1 MTFALAIV
9 PITLLLLGFPIFLVL
24 LTAVTVALV
33 FFMNVPLAALHQ
45 NLFGSV
51 NATPLLAVPFFI
63 YAGELMGRGSVA
75 QRLVDFVQG
84 GVGSVRGS
92 LGVTAVGTSA
102 IFGAISGASAATVA
116 TVGRVMVPAMRRAGY
131 PETFTAGLITSV
143 GAIDVIIPPSIPMIV
158 YGAAAEESV
167 ARLYAAG
174 VIPGLMIAAMIA
186 LYVMWRARR
195 ENFGAGEPFDRK
207 RFLHA
212 TGRSLW
218 ALGAPVIILGGIYG
232 GVFSPTEAA
241 AVACVYA
248 GFVTTFVFRE
258 LGWRDIIEASASTV
272 LFTGQILIIVA
283 CAGVFAWLLT
293 VNQVPATITAWL
305 QSLNVSAWMLL
316 LAINIL
322 LLVVGCFLDPL
333 SAILLLS
340 PLLVPMVKA
349 VGINTVHFGIVVTVN
364 LAIGLFH
371 PPFGINIFVAQSVLG
386 LKLETIYRGIIP
398 FVIIYLIALALITYI
413 PDISLIGVQVSA
425 GQRLIPEKTGR
436 MSSMT
441 TTPRLLAAI
450 AALAAGVLAAMPA
463 GAQQFTMKLS
473 SPTINDAT
481 HEFYKTLKA
490 GIEQRA
496 PRKDQGRDL
505 SRQPARPA
513 SGSGRGRGAG
523 HDRGGLRGKR
533 LLDQPRAALPGARR
547 ARLVRRYPARLQN
560 AERSGDPRATCDL
573 GRGQGNRDSG
583 AQPLQPADAA
593 VAQGGANRGGHSRT
607 KDPHAGRR
615 ADSGRST
622 EEAWRHSGLAAARRG
637 VAGDAEPDDRWNG
650 RRGGAFRCVQV
661 LRHRQADD
669 LSAGHLVRRAG
680 RGQPAVA

>member
-1 MTFALAIV
+1 MTFALFVV
-9 PITLLLLGFPIFLVL
+9 PVALLLLGFPIFMVL

-33 FFMNVPLAALHQ
+33 FFMHVPLVVVHQ

-75 QRLVDFVQG
+75 QRLVDFVQS

-92 LGVTAVGTSA
+92 LGVTTVGTSA

-116 TVGRVMVPAMRRAGY
+116 TIGRVMVPAMRRAGY

-174 VIPGLMIAAMIA
+174 VVPGLMIAAMIA

-195 ENFGAGEPFDRK
+195 EGFGAGEPFNRK

-248 GFVTTFVFRE
+248 GLVTTLVFRE
-258 LGWRDIIEASASTV
+258 LGWRDIVEAAVSTV
-272 LFTGQILIIVA
+272 MFTGQILIIVA

-305 QSLNVSAWMLL
+305 QSLNISAWMLL

-322 LLVVGCFLDPL
+322 
-333 SAILLLS
+333 
-340 PLLVPMVKA
+340 PMVKA
-349 VGINTVHFGIVVTVN
+349 VGIDTVHFGIVVTVN

-398 FVIIYLIALALITYI
+398 FVIIYLIALGLITYI
-413 PDISLIGVQVSA
+413 PEISLIGV
-425 GQRLIPEKTGR
+425 KY
-436 MSSMT
+436 
-441 TTPRLLAAI
+441 LLA
-450 AALAAGVLAAMPA
+450 
-463 GAQQFTMKLS
+463 
-473 SPTINDAT
+473 
-481 HEFYKTLKA
+481 
-490 GIEQRA
+490 
-496 PRKDQGRDL
+496 
-505 SRQPARPA
+505 
-513 SGSGRGRGAG
+513 RG
-523 HDRGGLRGKR
+523 
-533 LLDQPRAALPGARR
+533 
-547 ARLVRRYPARLQN
+547 
-560 AERSGDPRATCDL
+560 
-573 GRGQGNRDSG
+573 
-583 AQPLQPADAA
+583 
-593 VAQGGANRGGHSRT
+593 
-607 KDPHAGRR
+607 
-615 ADSGRST
+615 
-622 EEAWRHSGLAAARRG
+622 
-637 VAGDAEPDDRWNG
+637 
-650 RRGGAFRCVQV
+650 
-661 LRHRQADD
+661 
-669 LSAGHLVRRAG
+669 
-680 RGQPAVA
+680 

>member
-1 MTFALAIV
+1 
-9 PITLLLLGFPIFLVL
+9 
-24 LTAVTVALV
+24 
-33 FFMNVPLAALHQ
+33 
-45 NLFGSV
+45 
-51 NATPLLAVPFFI
+51 
-63 YAGELMGRGSVA
+63 
-75 QRLVDFVQG
+75 
-84 GVGSVRGS
+84 
-92 LGVTAVGTSA
+92 
-102 IFGAISGASAATVA
+102 
-116 TVGRVMVPAMRRAGY
+116 MVPAMRRAGY

-212 TGRSLW
+212 AGRSLW

-248 GFVTTFVFRE
+248 GFVTTFIFRE

-413 PDISLIGVQVSA
+413 PDISLIGV
-425 GQRLIPEKTGR
+425 KY
-436 MSSMT
+436 
-441 TTPRLLAAI
+441 LLAK
-450 AALAAGVLAAMPA
+450 G
-463 GAQQFTMKLS
+463 
-473 SPTINDAT
+473 
-481 HEFYKTLKA
+481 
-490 GIEQRA
+490 
-496 PRKDQGRDL
+496 
-505 SRQPARPA
+505 
-513 SGSGRGRGAG
+513 
-523 HDRGGLRGKR
+523 
-533 LLDQPRAALPGARR
+533 
-547 ARLVRRYPARLQN
+547 
-560 AERSGDPRATCDL
+560 
-573 GRGQGNRDSG
+573 
-583 AQPLQPADAA
+583 
-593 VAQGGANRGGHSRT
+593 
-607 KDPHAGRR
+607 
-615 ADSGRST
+615 
-622 EEAWRHSGLAAARRG
+622 
-637 VAGDAEPDDRWNG
+637 
-650 RRGGAFRCVQV
+650 
-661 LRHRQADD
+661 
-669 LSAGHLVRRAG
+669 
-680 RGQPAVA
+680 